1 MRKLSVAVVLLV
13 ALFLAVSCSK
23 KQEAQQQQQPAKA
36 TTEVQQLNKCVV
48 CGMQIP
54 AEADTITAEYQGKVY
69 HFCSPEEKQKF
80 LENPEMYVKAT
91 PDTTKKTEM

>member
-1 MRKLSVAVVLLV
+1 MRRLSIAAVVLV
-13 ALFLAVSCSK
+13 ALLLAIGCSK
-23 KQEAQQQQQPAKA
+23 KQEAQQQQPAKA

-69 HFCSPEEKQKF
+69 HFCSPQDKQKF

>member
-1 MRKLSVAVVLLV
+1 MRRLSIAAVVLV
-13 ALFLAVSCSK
+13 ALLLAIGCPK
-23 KQEAQQQQQPAKA
+23 KQEAQQQQPAKA

-54 AEADTITAEYQGKVY
+54 ADADTITAEYQGKVY
-69 HFCSPEEKQKF
+69 HFCSPQDKQKF